1 VTGPSLNRLFGQ
13 YSGRSEV
20 LGLHDPRTGETWLH
34 ATWVCEVLDTH
45 MRTGRLSNWT
55 VDALVIVGHEA
66 AHARGIDNESKAE
79 CAGVKWAWWYMN
91 RTHVFVKYDPNGV
104 KAQLLDN
111 SNRPAAYKL
120 RGCWL

>member
-1 VTGPSLNRLFGQ
+1 MSNWSNSRKVARDSLVWRRGKIMLVAAVSALALAAAFSSPAQAGWWTPGVDKVVKAAGLSHRLTKCVTGPSLNRLFGQ

-55 VDALVIVGHEA
+55 VDAL
-66 AHARGIDNESKAE
+66 
-79 CAGVKWAWWYMN
+79 
-91 RTHVFVKYDPNGV
+91 
-104 KAQLLDN
+104 
-111 SNRPAAYKL
+111 
-120 RGCWL
+120 